1 MVRRV
6 LRAMVGLP
14 DQRSTDDGLV
24 FLLIENSWNEV
35 RALGGWIAT
44 WAVTGA
50 VLVISGQA
58 VHTASPTL
66 RRQVVTIAAIL
77 MGTSV
82 LGVLIHAVRAAI
94 AVSSSQNLAVKK
106 RPATS
111 YDRAVAWLTTPTP
124 WVLAP
129 QVLLGIATG
138 VFGASQTVYR

>member
-1 MVRRV
+1 
-6 LRAMVGLP
+6 MVGLP
-14 DQRSTDDGLV
+14 GQRSADEGLV
-24 FLLIENSWNEV
+24 FLLIENSWTEV

-50 VLVISGQA
+50 LLIISGQVVHA
-58 VHTASPTL
+58 VSPTL

-77 MGTSV
+77 MATSV
-82 LGVLIHAVRAAI
+82 LGVLIHTVRAAI

-124 WVLAP
+124 WVLVP
-129 QVLLGIATG
+129 QMLLGIAIG

>member
-24 FLLIENSWNEV
+24 YLLIENSWNEV

-50 VLVISGQA
+50 LLVISGYV

-77 MGTSV
+77 MAISV
-82 LGVLIHAVRAAI
+82 LGVLIHAARAAI

>member
-14 DQRSTDDGLV
+14 DQRSTEDGLV

-50 VLVISGQA
+50 LLVISGQV

-106 RPATS
+106 RPANS
-111 YDRAVAWLTTPTP
+111 YDRAAAWLTTQTP

>member
-50 VLVISGQA
+50 LLVISGQV